1 MSFRVAISGLRA
13 ASGDLDVISNN
24 VANSNTTGFKK
35 SRAEFAD
42 VFAVTDLGGSGSTPG
57 SGVRLTNVAQQF
69 TQGNITFTDNNLD
82 LAISGRGFF
91 IVTDGGGN
99 EYTRAGAFGVDR
111 DGFFSNAQGQQL
123 IAYGADASGNITGA
137 ASPLQINTSNIPP
150 QASANLTVDLNLDAS
165 ESQPSVG
172 VFDPNNPSSFTHT
185 TSTTI
190 YDSLGNSHLAAMY
203 YVKTATPN
211 QWDAYTYV
219 DGVDVGGGATTVA
232 FNSSGSLITPAA
244 GTITT
249 PAFTPSGGGA
259 AQSLTMDLSGTTQ
272 FGSDFSVNALT
283 QDGYTT
289 GRLSGLD
296 IDPQGIIFA
305 RFTNGQSRVEGQIAM
320 ADFPNPQGLQ
330 PLSDSNWG
338 ETFSSGSVVIGNP
351 GTSSLGLIQS
361 GALEDSNVEVS
372 EELVNMIIA
381 QRTFQANAE
390 VIQTSDAITQTIIN
404 LR

>member
-1 MSFRVAISGLRA
+1 MSFRVAISGLKA

-42 VFAVTDLGGSGSTPG
+42 VFAVTDLGSSSSTPG
-57 SGVRLTNVAQQF
+57 SGVRLANVAQQF
-69 TQGNITFTDNNLD
+69 SQGNISFTDNNLD

-91 IVTDGGGN
+91 IVNDGGAN

-111 DGFFSNAQGQQL
+111 DGFFSNSSGQQL
-123 IAYGADASGNITGA
+123 IAFGADPNGIISGA
-137 ASPLQINTSNIPP
+137 AAPLQLNTANIPP
-150 QASANLTVDLNLDAS
+150 QASTNMTLDLNLDAS
-165 ESQPSVG
+165 QGVPGVG
-172 VFDPNNPSSFTHT
+172 VFDPNNPGSYTHT

-203 YVKTATPN
+203 FVKTAVAN
-211 QWDAYTYV
+211 QWQAYTYV
-219 DGVDVGGGATTVA
+219 DGVDVGGGAQALA
-232 FNSSGSLITPAA
+232 FSTAGALTTPAT

-249 PAFTPSGGGA
+249 PAFTPAGGGA
-259 AQSLTMDLSGTTQ
+259 AQTLTLDFSNTTQ
-272 FGSDFSVNALT
+272 FGADFSVNALS
-283 QDGYTT
+283 QDGFTT
-289 GRLSGLD
+289 GRLSGID
-296 IDPQGIIFA
+296 IDPTGVIFA
-305 RFTNGQSRVEGQIAM
+305 RFTNGQSSVQGQIAL
-320 ADFPNPQGLQ
+320 ADFANPQGLQ

-338 ETFSSGSVVIGNP
+338 ETFTSGSVVIGNP
-351 GTSSLGLIQS
+351 GTASLGLIQS